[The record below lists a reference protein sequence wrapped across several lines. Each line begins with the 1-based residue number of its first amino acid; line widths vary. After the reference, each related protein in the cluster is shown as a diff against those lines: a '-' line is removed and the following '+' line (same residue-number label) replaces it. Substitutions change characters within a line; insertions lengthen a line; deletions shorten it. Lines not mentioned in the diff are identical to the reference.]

1 MAFSTYRRHLAR
13 ALDEVR
19 ETVWDWEVH
28 GRIRAEQEPAQG
40 S

>member
-1 MAFSTYRRHLAR
+1 
-13 ALDEVR
+13 VR

-28 GRIRAEQEPAQG
+28 GRIRAEQEPSQG